1 MRDIHQVRELYAVPE
16 LSADYIYI
24 KSTNN
29 YGGTTQT
36 AYIEVCHNSEVVK
49 KEVKSPGFT
58 VFRIKRDTLSIEAS
72 TYRDSS
78 DDAVVFAVAL
88 MINNGQDDEFVAV
101 VTSGTIKWH
110 SVLRNIL
117 VSYGY
122 SGNDKLED
130 LEQTAAPF
138 AFLGYKGLASGYAI
152 SQFGDANS
160 LSTAEVSAYIV
171 NRTFT
176 SSKDGEQGPQGDPGE
191 PGVTYYSWIKYA
203 DSLDNRGYP
212 SKMYDTSNSDTRYIG
227 LSYNN
232 TSPVESTSPTAYTWI
247 RIRGNDGVDG
257 TSFHTKGECEE
268 VCSDYDSLVNDVAKV
283 EGKIYLAD
291 DRDSTAPDAKAFRWD
306 GSTLIDLGAKD
317 GDAYVKTSNKV
328 LFCKDG
334 GVWVSLG
341 TIQGPKGDPGDKGD
355 TGPVGYPAGKWDK
368 TVTYTKSDNIT
379 PYVEH
384 NGSFWLLIADSDK
397 GTEPKAENDSVWKL
411 FPNYKAFFVELFFAE
426 FAKLASA
433 VMQGNYM
440 LSQYGLLNGIESTS
454 YEKFTGPDGNFIPHL
469 FMDFL
474 KGEFWARKC
483 HITGEVN
490 ATSGSFTNCKV
501 DGTFGAPF
509 SDMLSI
515 TDWEGTLSEWYNE
528 NYNRIQAHDNVILY
542 GSSTAYKLSCST
554 RDSGRLLNIVAY
566 GADIT
571 VTGDGTNR
579 FVSGG
584 IAKKSIVVPSGYAV
598 MLKGYGTADEFNWY
612 MVTGRYVVLP
622 KLVQGCLPGF
632 DDKVL
637 IRGKVTL
644 SGTTP
649 TVHALSP
656 NSDITVIRN
665 STGKY
670 TLSWSYGYIAGDI
683 NKVYANVTAIGTNP
697 AQAKV
702 YSLSSAQMVVTTAI
716 YNSAYDSDFF
726 FEIKYNDKIL

>member
-16 LSADYIYI
+16 VSADYIYI

-29 YGGTTQT
+29 YGGKTQT

-72 TYRDSS
+72 TYSDSS
-78 DDAVVFAVAL
+78 NDSVVLAVAL
-88 MINNGQDDEFVAV
+88 QIGNGKEDEFVAV

-110 SVLRNIL
+110 SALRNVL

-176 SSKDGEQGPQGDPGE
+176 SSKDGEQGPQGEPGE
-191 PGVTYYSWIKYA
+191 PGVTYYPWIKYA
-203 DSLDNRGYP
+203 DALDNQGYP
-212 SKMYDTSNSDTRYIG
+212 SKIYDTSNANTKYIG

-232 TSPVESTSPTAYTWI
+232 TSPVESDSPKAYTWT
-247 RIRGNDGVDG
+247 RIRGEDGVDG
-257 TSFHTKGECEE
+257 TSFKTKGECEE
-268 VCSDYDSLVNDVAKV
+268 VCADYDAVTELDKTAGMVYLV
-283 EGKIYLAD
+283 D
-291 DRDSTAPDAKAFRWD
+291 DRDSPTPDAKAFRWD

-384 NGSFWLLIADSDK
+384 NGSFWLLIADSNK

-469 FMDFL
+469 FMDFF
-474 KGEFWARKC
+474 KGEFWAQKC

-509 SDMLSI
+509 SDMLPI
-515 TDWEGTLSEWYNE
+515 TGWEGTLSEWYNE

-542 GSSTAYKLSCST
+542 DSSNAYKLSCST

-579 FVSGG
+579 FISGG
-584 IAKKSIVVPSGYAV
+584 IAKKSIVVPSGHAV

-612 MVTGRYVVLP
+612 MVAGQYVALP
-622 KLVQGCLPGF
+622 NLVQGCLPGF

-656 NSDITVIRN
+656 NSDITVTRN

-670 TLSWSYGYIAGDI
+670 TLSWRYGYIAGDI
-683 NKVYANVTAIGTNP
+683 NKVYANVTAIGTNL

-726 FEIKYNDKIL
+726 FEIKNNDKIL